1 MLPLSLG
8 WIQYITIFIVN
19 MAGGSEEAEIITIP
33 DDPNDDWPSGGPQ
46 NLREA
51 EAYME
56 KVNQIFEDLGEL
68 LHEDKDVLPSTICKL
83 KKHMEHHWEQMKSAD
98 VDSGQSNKRSG
109 LPPSQAAF
117 DPWRHGSPGAC
128 HRSAHQL
135 GVPVTAP

>member
-1 MLPLSLG
+1 M
-8 WIQYITIFIVN
+8 IFIVN
-19 MAGGSEEAEIITIP
+19 MAEGAEEAEIITVP
-33 DDPNDDWPSGGPQ
+33 DDPDDDWPSGGPQ

-51 EAYME
+51 EAYVE

-68 LHEDKDVLPSTICKL
+68 LCEDNKDALPSTIHRL
-83 KKHMEHHWEQMKSAD
+83 KKHMEHHWEQMKNAD
-98 VDSGQSNKRSG
+98 LDTVVSNKRSG

-135 GVPVTAP
+135 GVFVTVP